1 MGFRNNLCS
10 IKLNLISCFTGKAN
24 SIAEAHMMDV
34 DKIKMKLEE
43 LNQKLTDVCGDIS
56 EDLHHWA
63 DYQVRHT

>member
-1 MGFRNNLCS
+1 MGAVS
-10 IKLNLISCFTGKAN
+10 AGKSN

-34 DKIKMKLEE
+34 EKIKVKLEE

-63 DYQVRHT
+63 DYQVSWLIRLLPLHYLQS